1 MAIFDSKKTT
11 YLTFYIVLSDA
22 ALVDQYTQLYPDGV
36 NRAPLGAADEFAAP
50 WEGYDEPLAD
60 PPFSYTTWRSD
71 DTSDAPFPLDVSTFQ
86 RHTGGFFGIGGTTI
100 RYYWMGK
107 FLYQNPADPT
117 SGGGSPVT
125 ATAKRRW
132 IEGFE
137 QPNRSISGNSAHA
150 VMFLPEASRHTGGR
164 GFAIR
169 GISNS
174 FITYAVNQYD
184 ATFVA
189 PIMTSWERFYLRL
202 RKAPTTG
209 SVLFWRT
216 HGYNGSNGVGHAMG
230 ITTGGQLAIYT
241 SDAANAYTFLTTVP
255 DVTLEVW
262 NGQAASDVWRKIDIL
277 IDLTLVTFKV
287 FVDGAMKLNIAGL
300 AGGATGHTHSSIGA
314 PVNQGANDLELDFDD
329 WFDSNLPTTLDG
341 LDWDNGSKIVQVR
354 PRAFSTNHGTW
365 VGDVRALLQQWED
378 LTTALEL
385 TSSTSGDI
393 AAVDTDAG
401 DLVESD
407 PDNIGVASL
416 IVTVVGRKNAAG
428 DVNPSIGYKLGA
440 AAAVVTQRTMQAT
453 YNNIG
458 IGVIFSAQA
467 GAAAPLPAVTP
478 LELRFVKGADA
489 NQTRLVAL
497 SAQVEL
503 LGKFSA
509 ADYTTGER
517 TDLGDSLPQ
526 SESMGPHNFSYPR
539 SPWARRGL
547 APPIS
552 PYLISSGTYTGNGTG
567 QDLTFAVPIHFFFVR
582 PLTGNAGGGLWFQ
595 HGFGSH
601 TNLQRGTSP
610 SPIVLFEQDP
620 SFVAGTG
627 EDAQQ
632 QRYRVRITGANS
644 QVNQAAVTY
653 QYIAVGDPGM
663 RFLLGGGIAHKQNAG
678 DLANNLLMTD
688 FAPEFLL
695 LVVEQSGSAAS
706 RGLYAKG
713 ASQSAAD
720 VIASFDNVAST
731 AGALT
736 MATGVLTSK
745 NPLYAIQP
753 AAPWSY
759 LAIRRDDGSG
769 DTGLP
774 GVLALGNYTGDGA
787 ASRTIAFPTSGKRPL
802 FAMVFTEGAAF
813 GWWRDP
819 SHTGTNSAQANGT
832 DAATGIT
839 AGAID
844 SMTVG
849 SSLNQSTV
857 VYSYFVLFS
866 CDAAA
871 GNNGWGTNVAACY
884 PVEAVHPGGGTGG
897 WPPVP
902 TEPTGE
908 TPDTETP
915 PGGGF
920 PGGPPTTPPDFS
932 AACYAWSTYI
942 INVALSRIG
951 ISHQVTDIRT
961 EVSEE
966 AYKARLVY
974 AMVVEAVLRDYPWPF
989 ATRYTNLSLVAG
1001 SETSPVNKDWTYSYR
1016 QPVDMI
1022 TARRIVG
1029 QDGQKRAYDPA
1040 PVEFRLGSDDTGYL
1054 IYTNAVSISDRPVQL
1069 EYTYRMQCPAQQGDP
1084 LFRDALCWKVAA
1096 SLALTL
1102 ARDNKKAADCEAM
1115 YRSVLPAAKEV
1126 AANEAQPDPKDG
1138 DAPWIS
1144 GR

>member
-1 MAIFDSKKTT
+1 MSIFSSKQTT

-22 ALVDQYTQLYPDGV
+22 ALVDQYTTQYPDGV
-36 NRAPLGAADEFAAP
+36 NRAPLAAAEEFAAP

-71 DTSDAPFPLDVSTFQ
+71 DTSDAPFPLDVATFQ

-107 FLYQNPADPT
+107 FVYQNPADPT

-137 QPNRSISGNSAHA
+137 TPNRTISGNSAHA
-150 VMFLPEASRHTGGR
+150 AMFLPEASRHTGGR

-174 FITYAVNQYD
+174 FITYAVSQYD

-189 PIMTSWERFYLRL
+189 PIMTSWERFYVRL

-216 HGYNGSNGVGHAMG
+216 HGYNGSNGIGHAMG

-255 DVTLEVW
+255 DITLDVW
-262 NGQAASDVWRKIDIL
+262 NGHADTDVWRKIDIL

-314 PVNQGANDLELDFDD
+314 PVNQGANDLELDLDD
-329 WFDSNLPTTLDG
+329 WFDSDLPTTLDG

-354 PRAFSTNHGTW
+354 PRTFSANHGTW
-365 VGDVRALLQQWED
+365 AGDVRTLLQQWED
-378 LTTALEL
+378 LTTAVEL

-393 AAVDTDAG
+393 AAVDTDG
-401 DLVESD
+401 TEILDSD
-407 PDNIGVASL
+407 PNSIGVASIL
-416 IVTVVGRKNAAG
+416 VSVVGRKNAAG

-458 IGVIFSAQA
+458 IGTIYSAQA

-478 LELRFVKGADA
+478 LELRVVKGADA

-509 ADYTTGER
+509 ADFTTGER
-517 TDLGDSLPQ
+517 TDLGDSVPQ
-526 SESMGPHNFSYPR
+526 NESMGPHNFSYPR
-539 SPWARRGL
+539 SPWARRGI

-552 PYLISSGTYTGNGTG
+552 PYLIVGGTYTGNGTG

-582 PLTGNAGGGLWFQ
+582 PLTASSGGAIWFQ

-601 TNLQRGTSP
+601 VGFQRGTSGSAP
-610 SPIVLFEQDP
+610 VVFEEDP

-632 QRYRVRITGANS
+632 QRYRVRIAGAGS

-663 RFLLGGGIAHKQNAG
+663 RFLLGGSMAHKGSAG
-678 DLANNLLMTD
+678 DLENPLLMSD

-695 LVVEQSGSAAS
+695 LMLEQSGSAS
-706 RGLYAKG
+706 TRGLYAKG

-720 VIASFDNVAST
+720 TIADFNNAAAT

-745 NPLYAIQP
+745 NPLYALQTG
-753 AAPWSY
+753 APWSY

-774 GVLALGNYTGDGA
+774 GVLAVGNYTGDGA

-819 SHTGTNSAQANGT
+819 SHTTTNSSQANGT

-866 CDAAA
+866 CESAA
-871 GNNGWGTNVAACY
+871 GNNGWGQNTTCY

-902 TEPTGE
+902 TEPTPEEPGG
-908 TPDTETP
+908 ETP

-920 PGGPPTTPPDFS
+920 AGGPPTTPVDFS
-932 AACYAWSTYI
+932 PACYASSTYLSNI
-942 INVALSRIG
+942 ALSRIG
-951 ISHQVTDIRT
+951 ISHQITDIRT
-961 EVSEE
+961 EISEE

-974 AMVVEAVLRDYPWPF
+974 AMTVESVLRDHPWPF
-989 ATRYTNLSLVAG
+989 ATRYADLSLVAG
-1001 SETSPVNKDWTYSYR
+1001 TATVPVNKDWQYSYR

-1029 QDGQKRAYDPA
+1029 QDGQQRAFDPT
-1040 PVEFRLGSDDTGYL
+1040 PPEFRLGSDATGYL
-1054 IYTNAVSISDRPVQL
+1054 IYTNAVSTSDRPVQL
-1069 EYTYRMQCPAQQGDP
+1069 EYTYRMTCPAQQGDP
-1084 LFRDALCWKVAA
+1084 LFRDALAWKLAGA
-1096 SLALTL
+1096 LALTI
-1102 ARDNKKAADCEAM
+1102 ARDNKKAADCEGM
-1115 YRSVLPAAKEV
+1115 YQSIIRAAKEV
-1126 AANEAQPDPKDG
+1126 AANEAQPDPDEG
-1138 DAPWIS
+1138 DAAWIR